1 MQCLTP
7 VQQPRIELRAGIH
20 ARTNKSWGRECGSA
34 TELASPWDNGPP
46 PKSAPSMSSLPAPI
60 YNPPPGMPTIVHVDE
75 CMIVLD
81 KPAGLLSVP
90 GRGPTHADSLATRVQ
105 AAFPDA
111 RIVHRLDMATSGL
124 LVMARGLEM
133 ERRLSI
139 AFQQRHVEKRYL
151 AVVAGQPSPETG
163 EIALPLIADWPNR
176 PRQKV
181 DFENGKPSLT
191 HYTLLSH
198 DAALGNSRVELR
210 PHTGRS
216 HQLRVHM
223 MAIGH
228 PILGDELYG
237 DLGSRNAASR
247 LLLHASELA
256 LPHPLTGATLRLGS
270 EAPF

>member
-1 MQCLTP
+1 
-7 VQQPRIELRAGIH
+7 
-20 ARTNKSWGRECGSA
+20 
-34 TELASPWDNGPP
+34 
-46 PKSAPSMSSLPAPI
+46 
-60 YNPPPGMPTIVHVDE
+60 MPTIVHVDE

-81 KPAGLLSVP
+81 KPPGLLSVP
-90 GRGPTHADSLATRVQ
+90 GRGPAHSDSLATRVQ
-105 AAFPDA
+105 AAFSDA

-151 AVVAGQPSPETG
+151 AVVAGQPSPEAG

-198 DAALGNSRVELR
+198 DAAQDSSRVDLR

-223 MAIGH
+223 MAIDH

-237 DLGSRNAASR
+237 DPDSRRAAER
-247 LLLHASELA
+247 LLLHATELT
-256 LPHPLTGATLRLGS
+256 LPHPLTGAPLHFVSTP
-270 EAPF
+270 PF